1 MPTHPPPRDRQNN
14 HVKKRGALHHI
25 YVQADLLMKE
35 RALEKLAEKCSRLD
49 HQRNGRELPV
59 RSIWAEGNQIGRRDD
74 HLVPV

>member
-1 MPTHPPPRDRQNN
+1 
-14 HVKKRGALHHI
+14 
-25 YVQADLLMKE
+25 MKE